1 MNIRKGLDANEDS
14 LCQANGEYKTECIIK
29 YLDPRNLL
37 EEALAISISSVSSL
51 TNVVQD

>member
-1 MNIRKGLDANEDS
+1 ME
-14 LCQANGEYKTECIIK
+14 

-51 TNVVQD
+51 TNVVQYGGTVTLRKLEAQL